1 MLLVTLRNDYH
12 GTQYRVKPT
21 WYRPLTRFQ
30 IYNCRRALCQ
40 DYRTCTCG
48 RGVLGQRGPQDVAVS
63 RTTDVLGKTM
73 VTIEPGPDTL
83 SGR

>member
-1 MLLVTLRNDYH
+1 MLVTLRNDYH
-12 GTQYRVKPT
+12 GTQYRVKPV
-21 WYRPLTRFQ
+21 WYRPLSRYQ
-30 IYNCRRALCQ
+30 IKYCRQHLCPE
-40 DYRTCTCG
+40 YKTCTCG
-48 RGVLGQRGPQDVAVS
+48 RGVLGERGPQDVVVT